1 MPRATEFFRRN
12 ENARVL
18 ITFHSLGDVDAVGS
32 AFALKSFFKNALVY
46 APDPVNAQ
54 AKKLM
59 KYLGAEFD
67 EFPQDCGA
75 LIILDTNSRGLL
87 PQLEKL
93 SNFSDVLIID
103 HHTVHPDSIHAR
115 NEMIDP
121 SYSSTAEIVY
131 ELLKEFN
138 FGIDDKTA
146 ICLLC
151 GIISDSANFQN
162 ANTKTFKYVGE
173 LLEKTKTDYKEVLAL
188 TETPMNISER
198 IAILKACQRAQLT
211 RVGDFL
217 IVTSMVSA
225 FESAAASSFLTLGA
239 DFSFV
244 GYEGE
249 DARISARMKTELAKT
264 GVNLADIMSKV
275 AGMIGGSGG
284 GHQCAAGANGPNM
297 NEVEDALAEC
307 VRLVKE
313 KLIEYDVKV

>member
-1 MPRATEFFRRN
+1 MPSANEFFRRN

-32 AFALKSFFKNALVY
+32 AFALKSFFKNSLVY

-59 KYLGAEFD
+59 RYLGAGFD

-87 PQLEKL
+87 PQLGRLE
-93 SNFSDVLIID
+93 NFSDVMILD

-115 NEMIDP
+115 TEMIDP

-131 ELLKEFN
+131 ELLKELN
-138 FGIDDKTA
+138 YEVADSVA
-146 ICLLC
+146 VCLLC

-173 LLEKTKTDYKEVLAL
+173 LLEKTRMDYKEVLAL

-217 IVTSMVSA
+217 IVASMVSA
-225 FESAAASSFLTLGA
+225 FESAAASSFLMLGA
-239 DFSFV
+239 DFAFV

-249 DARISARMKTELAKT
+249 DARISARMRTELAKT
-264 GVNLADIMSKV
+264 GVDLADIMSRV

-284 GHQCAAGANGPNM
+284 GHPCAAGANGPNT
-297 NEVEDALAEC
+297 NKVEEALADC

-313 KLIEYDVKV
+313 KLVEYGVKV